1 LLLSDTDAPPVGAAF
16 VSVTVHELVAF
27 DPKLVGLHTSELTS
41 TGAIKLIVAGAE
53 LPLYVAVTVAVRLL
67 LKVPVVALKL
77 AAVAPAA
84 TVADAGTVN
93 AA

>member
-1 LLLSDTDAPPVGAAF
+1 MLLNDTDAPPAGATF
-16 VSVTVHELVAF
+16 DSVTVQALVAL
-27 DPKLVGLHTSELTS
+27 DPRLVGLHTSELTS

-67 LKVPVVALKL
+67 LNVPDVALKP
-77 AAVAPAA
+77 AVVAPAD
-84 TVADAGTVN
+84 TVTDAGTVS